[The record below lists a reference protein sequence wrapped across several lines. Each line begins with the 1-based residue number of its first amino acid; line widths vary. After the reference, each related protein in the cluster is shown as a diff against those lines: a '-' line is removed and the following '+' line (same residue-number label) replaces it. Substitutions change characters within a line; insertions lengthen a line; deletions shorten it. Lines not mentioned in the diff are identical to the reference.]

1 MELAKL
7 ILQVINTL
15 AVLIGTYVAIRGI
28 NAWKKQMRGST
39 DYQLARR
46 YLKAAYK
53 VREAIREA
61 RSSSIHVEEMVA
73 ANKEN
78 EMNTNN
84 LMDKKNTR
92 AVYSV
97 RWEKVRDAMIDLQV
111 ELMEAEVSWGKEV
124 VSVNEILKK
133 IANTLFVNIKM
144 YLDHGTG
151 YADMSIISNYEPEDK
166 FSSEIDEAINKIE
179 IFLRPHLK

>member
-84 LMDKKNTR
+84 LR
-92 AVYSV
+92 
-97 RWEKVRDAMIDLQV
+97 EKVRDAMIDLQV